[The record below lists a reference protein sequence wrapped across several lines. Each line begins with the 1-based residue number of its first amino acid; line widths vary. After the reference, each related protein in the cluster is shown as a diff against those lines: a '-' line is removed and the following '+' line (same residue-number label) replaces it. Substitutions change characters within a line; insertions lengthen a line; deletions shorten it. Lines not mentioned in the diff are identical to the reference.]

1 MHSRKDYMKDL
12 GDAIDRGAEY
22 DKHIDYRKETEKR
35 VKAKAEP
42 WSRPSTI
49 SKNEWEHL
57 PHTQEEFDALPA
69 VLVSALGAQYNMKD
83 DDVSGLFMAVMY
95 MSWAYYMLQ
104 SREVHMNNIDGVHA
118 AEDKGINR
126 DTLSIMAKIFR
137 ENVLRINDDTRLEDE
152 ELNFI
157 KDIYGYDIEDRREQE

>member
-1 MHSRKDYMKDL
+1 MPSRKDYMKDL
-12 GDAIDRGAEY
+12 GDAIDRGAED
-22 DKHIDYRKETEKR
+22 DKHIDYKKETEGR
-35 VKAKAEP
+35 VKTKAEP

-69 VLVSALGAQYNMKD
+69 VLVSALGAQYNMKND
-83 DDVSGLFMAVMY
+83 DISGLFTTMVY

-104 SREVHMNNIDGVHA
+104 SREVPVNSINGMHA

-126 DTLSIMAKIFR
+126 DTLSKMAKIFR
-137 ENVLRINDDTRLEDE
+137 ENVLRINDDTRLKGE
-152 ELNFI
+152 ELNII
-157 KDIYGYDIEDRREQE
+157 KDIYGYDIEDRRE